1 MSNTAELKK
10 DISAIEGHYFQN
22 AKRIR
27 SFLFN
32 DNYSELSKYLHSHLT
47 SLKSDLDLLAEKSA
61 ELKVLES
68 SSTSDNTAIQLS
80 LPF

>member
-1 MSNTAELKK
+1 MSNTAKLKK
-10 DISAIEGHYFQN
+10 DISVIEGNYFQS

-32 DNYSELSKYLHSHLT
+32 DNYSELSKYLSKHLT
-47 SLKSDLDLLAEKSA
+47 SLKSDLDLLAEKST
-61 ELKVLES
+61 KQDVLES
-68 SSTSDNTAIQLS
+68 SNTSNTTTIQLS

>member
-1 MSNTAELKK
+1 MSNIAELKK
-10 DISAIEGHYFQN
+10 DISAIEGHYFQS

-32 DNYSELSKYLHSHLT
+32 DNYSELSKYLNNHLT
-47 SLKSDLDLLAEKSA
+47 SLKSDLDLLTEKLA
-61 ELKVLES
+61 ELKALKS
-68 SSTSDNTAIQLS
+68 SSTSDSTAIQLS

>member
-1 MSNTAELKK
+1 MSNTAKLKK
-10 DISAIEGHYFQN
+10 DISVIEGNYFQS

-32 DNYSELSKYLHSHLT
+32 DNYSELSKYLNNHLI